1 MSAVF
6 HRHLHQDYPIIAK
19 GEGVY
24 LTDKQGKTYLDAS
37 GGAAVSCLGH
47 NNKAVNQAI
56 KEQVDSIAFAHSG
69 FFTNEP
75 AEKLAQYLKDK
86 APGRLNYTYYLSGG
100 SEANEAAMKLARQ
113 YHVERGNA
121 TKTQYI
127 SRLQSYHGNT
137 LGALSLGGNVQRR
150 LPFND
155 ILPTNVHFIDP
166 CYAYRHQKDNETSI
180 EYGKRAAQQLEEKI
194 LELGADNV
202 AAFFAETIVGATLGC
217 VPAAAGYFKEIR
229 RICDR
234 YDVLLILDEV
244 MCGMG
249 RSGYRFTFEYEGII
263 PDITSFAKGFGGGYQ
278 AIGGIMVQQKI
289 YDTIK
294 QGSGFFQHGHTYIS
308 HATACV
314 AALAVQKEIDRMD
327 LLEKVRYNGEFF
339 KTGLKK
345 LEQKHE
351 IIGDIRGL
359 GYFWGLEFVQ
369 DKISKKPFSKEAK
382 IAAKLHKAAMEE
394 GLIMYPGSGT
404 MDGSFGDHLLL
415 APPLIYEQQ
424 HFDELFNKLDH
435 ILTKVFEKLKG

>member
-6 HRHLHQDYPIIAK
+6 HRHLHQNYPVIEA

-24 LTDKQGKTYLDAS
+24 LVDKNGKTYLDAS
-37 GGAAVSCLGH
+37 GGAAVSCLGY
-47 NNKAVNQAI
+47 NNAAVNEAI
-56 KEQVDSIAFAHSG
+56 KEQVDRIAFAHSG

-75 AEKLAQYLKDK
+75 AEELAAYLKDK
-86 APGRLNYTYYLSGG
+86 APGHLNYTYYLSGG
-100 SEANEAAMKLARQ
+100 SEANEAAIKLARQ
-113 YHVERGNA
+113 YHIERGNKA
-121 TKTQYI
+121 KTQYI

-137 LGALSLGGNVQRR
+137 LGALSLGGNLQRR

-155 ILPTNVHFIDP
+155 ILANNIHFIDP
-166 CYAYRHQKDNETSI
+166 CYAYRYQKEDETSMD
-180 EYGKRAAQQLEEKI
+180 YGKRAAKQLEDKI
-194 LELGADNV
+194 LELGANNV

-229 RICDR
+229 HICDK

-263 PDITSFAKGFGGGYQ
+263 PDITTFAKGFGGGYQ
-278 AIGGIMVQQKI
+278 AIGAMMVQQKI
-289 YDTIK
+289 YDVIK

-327 LLEKVRYNGEFF
+327 LLEKVRYNEEIF
-339 KTGLKK
+339 KIGLKK
-345 LEQKHE
+345 LEQKHK
-351 IIGDIRGL
+351 IIGNVRGL
-359 GYFWGLEFVQ
+359 GYFWGLEFVK
-369 DKISKKPFSKEAK
+369 DRASKEPFPKEAK
-382 IAAKLHKAAMEE
+382 IAAKLHNTAMQE

-404 MDGSFGDHLLL
+404 MDGNLGDHLLL
-415 APPLIYEQQ
+415 APPLIYQGQ
-424 HFDELFNKLDH
+424 HFEELFYKLDH
-435 ILTKVFEKLKG
+435 ILTKVFEKLEG